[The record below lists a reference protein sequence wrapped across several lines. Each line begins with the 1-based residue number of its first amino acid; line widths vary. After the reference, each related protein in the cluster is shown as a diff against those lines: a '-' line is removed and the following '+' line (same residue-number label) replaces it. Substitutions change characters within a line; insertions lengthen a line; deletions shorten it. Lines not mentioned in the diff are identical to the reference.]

1 MINKFYYSLNKKEII
16 NILFIS
22 FIFFIILN
30 KFKEN
35 LTNSILP
42 LIFTII
48 TFLLILNYKSNDNLS
63 KMMIQNNKFKLI
75 NIKKFPN
82 LNSDIE
88 IVDIILEL
96 DNSPN
101 INRYL
106 FNKFVKY
113 IDNFLKIVNESR
125 KNTLQEAEYYDLAY
139 EESKKILNTLNSL
152 IVSSKP
158 VSVLKAKRKFNI
170 SYNNEIIKNI
180 SAKLEIIFS
189 NYLKKIEKSNNLNWF
204 KEDINIYSKPIYP
217 NETKPLE
224 KSKYSKYDLY

>member
-125 KNTLQEAEYYDLAY
+125 KNTLQEAEYM
-139 EESKKILNTLNSL
+139 I
-152 IVSSKP
+152 
-158 VSVLKAKRKFNI
+158 
-170 SYNNEIIKNI
+170 
-180 SAKLEIIFS
+180 
-189 NYLKKIEKSNNLNWF
+189 
-204 KEDINIYSKPIYP
+204 
-217 NETKPLE
+217 
-224 KSKYSKYDLY
+224 